1 LALVLLAPGIDLN
14 PEYGQ
19 SNHMTV
25 SDRWLL
31 PDGVEDILPPLAGQ
45 IESLRRDVMDTCQR
59 WGYQLVIPPLIEYLE
74 SLFTGTG
81 HDLELQTFK
90 LTDQLTGRMMGLR
103 ADMTPQAARID
114 AHTLGQK
121 GITRLCYAGHV
132 LHTRPRHMLT
142 GRTPIQAGCELFGSS
157 SESADMEVISLMLES
172 LRVAGLP
179 RVHLDLAHVA
189 IYENLVREAGFDR
202 ASGEAIFDAMARKSV
217 PELDQWLGDCPLGSA
232 GEMLRKLARV
242 SGGRDALAE
251 AKSILAGAPAAL
263 QQALEQLERVA
274 DMLVADFPEV
284 TFGFDFCELRGYNY
298 HTGLVFSAYV
308 PGHDDAVGKGGRYDA
323 IGSDFGRA
331 RPATGFSLDI
341 RSLASLGQRVSQP
354 AGMIWAPSDYD
365 DTLAGVISGLR
376 LTETVVRALPEDR
389 NTDPRARGC
398 DRILVRQDGQWVV
411 EHLS

>member
-1 LALVLLAPGIDLN
+1 
-14 PEYGQ
+14 
-19 SNHMTV
+19 MTV

-90 LTDQLTGRMMGLR
+90 LTDQLTGRMMGVR

-114 AHTLGQK
+114 AHTLGQD

-142 GRTPIQAGCELFGSS
+142 GRTPIQAGCELFGSA
-157 SESADMEVISLMLES
+157 SESADMEVISLMLEA
-172 LRVAGLP
+172 LRVSGLP

-189 IYENLVREAGFDR
+189 IYETLMGEAGFDR
-202 ASGEAIFDAMARKSV
+202 VTAAAVFDAMARKSV
-217 PELDQWLGDCPLGSA
+217 PELDELLGDCDPHSA
-232 GEMLRKLARV
+232 GGRLRALARV
-242 SGGRDALAE
+242 SGGPEALEE
-251 AKSILAGAPAAL
+251 AREILAGAPEAL
-263 QQALEQLERVA
+263 NSALDQLGRVA
-274 DMLVADFPEV
+274 DLLMRDFPEV
-284 TFGFDFCELRGYNY
+284 SFGFDFCELRGYNY
-298 HTGLVFSAYV
+298 HTGLVFAAYA
-308 PGHDDAVGKGGRYDA
+308 PGHGDAVAKGGRYDA

-341 RSLASLGQRVSQP
+341 RALVALGERVSRRSG
-354 AGMIWAPSDYD
+354 AVWAPADND
-365 DTLAGVISGLR
+365 PALQGVIAGLR
-376 LTETVVRALPEDR
+376 MTETVVRALPEDVD
-389 NTDPRARGC
+389 TDPATRGC
-398 DRILVRQDGQWVV
+398 DRILVKRDGQWVV
-411 EHLS
+411 DQLS

>member
-1 LALVLLAPGIDLN
+1 
-14 PEYGQ
+14 
-19 SNHMTV
+19 MTV

-59 WGYQLVIPPLIEYLE
+59 WGYQLVIPPLIEYVE

-114 AHTLGQK
+114 AHTLGQA
-121 GITRLCYAGHV
+121 GVTRLCYAGHV

-142 GRTPIQAGCELFGSS
+142 GRTPIQAGCELFGSR
-157 SESADMEVISLMLES
+157 SESADMEVIRLMLEA
-172 LRVAGLP
+172 LRVSGLP

-189 IYENLVREAGFDR
+189 IYENLVREAAFDR
-202 ASGEAIFDAMARKSV
+202 AAGEAIFDAMARKSV
-217 PELDQWLGDCPLGSA
+217 PELDQWLGDCPAGSP

-242 SGGRDALAE
+242 SGGAAALAE
-251 AKSILAGAPAAL
+251 ARQILAGAPPAL
-263 QQALEQLERVA
+263 HEALGQLDRVA
-274 DMLVADFPEV
+274 AMLGTHFPEV
-284 TFGFDFCELRGYNY
+284 SFGFDFCELRGYNY
-298 HTGLVFSAYV
+298 HTGLVFAAYV
-308 PGHDDAVGKGGRYDA
+308 PGHGDAVGKGGRYDA

-341 RSLASLGQRVSQP
+341 RSLASLGHRGSHL
-354 AGMIWAPSDYD
+354 GGRIWAPADAD
-365 DTLAGVISGLR
+365 ETLESVISGLR
-376 LTETVVRALPEDR
+376 LTETVVRALPEDSSA
-389 NTDPRARGC
+389 DPRSRGC
-398 DRILVRQDGQWVV
+398 DRILAKQDGQWVV
-411 EHLS
+411 QHLD

>member
-1 LALVLLAPGIDLN
+1 
-14 PEYGQ
+14 
-19 SNHMTV
+19 MTV

-31 PDGVEDILPPLAGQ
+31 PDGVEDILPPLAGR

-114 AHTLGQK
+114 AHTLGQE

-142 GRTPIQAGCELFGSS
+142 GRTPIQAGCELFGSG
-157 SESADMEVISLMLES
+157 SEAADLEIISLMLET

-179 RVHLDLAHVA
+179 RVHLDLAHVS
-189 IYENLVREAGFDR
+189 IYESLIKDASFDR
-202 ASGEAIFDAMARKSV
+202 NTEAAVFDAMGRKSV
-217 PELDQWLGDCPLGSA
+217 PELDDLLGDCAEGSA
-232 GEMLRKLARV
+232 GARLKDLARV
-242 SGGRDALAE
+242 SGGINALAD
-251 AKSILAGAPAAL
+251 ARQVLAGASPAVDAAL
-263 QQALEQLERVA
+263 DQLGRVA
-274 DMLVADFPEV
+274 ELLARDFPEV
-284 TFGFDFCELRGYNY
+284 SLGFDFCELRGYNY
-298 HTGLVFSAYV
+298 HTGLVFAVYV
-308 PGHDDAVGKGGRYDA
+308 PGYGDAVAKGGRYDA

-341 RSLASLGQRVSQP
+341 RALVALGQRPFRQSG
-354 AGMIWAPSDYD
+354 AIWAPADED
-365 DTLAGVISGLR
+365 NALEGVISGLR
-376 LTETVVRALPEDR
+376 MTETVIRALPGDEV
-389 NTDPRARGC
+389 TSPLARGC
-398 DRILVRQDGQWVV
+398 DRQLVNRGGEWVV
-411 EHLS
+411 EAIQ

>member
-1 LALVLLAPGIDLN
+1 
-14 PEYGQ
+14 
-19 SNHMTV
+19 MTD

-114 AHTLGQK
+114 AHTFK
-121 GITRLCYAGHV
+121 RDGITRLCYAGHV

-157 SESADMEVISLMLES
+157 SESADLEVIGLMLET

-189 IYENLVREAGFDR
+189 IYENLVREASFDR
-202 ASGEAIFDAMARKSV
+202 AAGDAIFDAMARKSV
-217 PELDQWLGDCPLGSA
+217 PELDEWLGDCPKGSA

-242 SGGRDALAE
+242 SGGREALAE
-251 AKSILAGAPAAL
+251 AKSILDGAPPAL
-263 QQALEQLERVA
+263 QDALMQLERVA
-274 DMLVADFPEV
+274 DMLEQHFPEIS
-284 TFGFDFCELRGYNY
+284 FGFDFCELRGYNY
-298 HTGLVFSAYV
+298 HTGLVFAAYV
-308 PGHDDAVGKGGRYDA
+308 PGHGDAVGKGGRYDA
-323 IGSDFGRA
+323 IGGDFGRA

-341 RSLASLGQRVSQP
+341 RSLASLGQRTKRS
-354 AGMIWAPSDYD
+354 AGVIWAPQSDD
-365 DTLAGVISGLR
+365 ESLEGVIAGLR
-376 LTETVVRALPEDR
+376 LTETVIRALPEDGD
-389 NTDPRARGC
+389 TDPRSRGC
-398 DRILVRQDGQWVV
+398 DRILAKRDGQWVV
-411 EHLS
+411 EQLD

>member
-1 LALVLLAPGIDLN
+1 
-14 PEYGQ
+14 
-19 SNHMTV
+19 MTV

-354 AGMIWAPSDYD
+354 AGMIWAPSDDD

>member
-1 LALVLLAPGIDLN
+1 
-14 PEYGQ
+14 
-19 SNHMTV
+19 MTV

-31 PDGVEDILPPLAGQ
+31 PDGVEDILPPLAGR

-114 AHTLGQK
+114 AHTLGQE

-142 GRTPIQAGCELFGSS
+142 GRTPIQAGCELFGSG
-157 SESADMEVISLMLES
+157 SEAADLEIISLMLET

-179 RVHLDLAHVA
+179 RVHLDLAHVS
-189 IYENLVREAGFDR
+189 IYESLIKDAGFDR
-202 ASGEAIFDAMARKSV
+202 DTEAAVFDAMGRKSV
-217 PELDQWLGDCPLGSA
+217 PELDDLLGDCAEGSA
-232 GEMLRKLARV
+232 GARLKDLARV
-242 SGGRDALAE
+242 NGGINALAD
-251 AKSILAGAPAAL
+251 ARQVLAGASPAVDVAL
-263 QQALEQLERVA
+263 DQLGRVA
-274 DMLVADFPEV
+274 DLLARDFPEV
-284 TFGFDFCELRGYNY
+284 SLGFDFCELRGYNY
-298 HTGLVFSAYV
+298 HTGLVFAVYV
-308 PGHDDAVGKGGRYDA
+308 PGYGDAVAKGGRYDA

-341 RSLASLGQRVSQP
+341 RALVALGQRPFRQSG
-354 AGMIWAPSDYD
+354 AIWAPADED
-365 DTLAGVISGLR
+365 NALEGVISGLR
-376 LTETVVRALPEDR
+376 MTETVIRALPGDEV
-389 NTDPRARGC
+389 TSPLARGC
-398 DRILVRQDGQWVV
+398 DRQLVNRGGEWVV
-411 EHLS
+411 EAIQ